1 MMMWEI
7 KRQLEIENIIANA
20 CTYNEYIK
28 YEEYCKYLQE
38 HLEENSLVEVAEALM
53 SIPIY
58 YHISKLI
65 TFPEKT
71 IVVDVGCGQGIQQL
85 VFKNCYKY
93 IGIDCCNHD
102 MARIIDK
109 AEFIFGDMNE
119 VIPQIKEE
127 KGYELFGVSV
137 LCCTCFGSEEFKKKF
152 HRFVSI

>member
-1 MMMWEI
+1 MREI
-7 KRQLEIENIIANA
+7 KRQLEIENIIVNA
-20 CTYNEYIK
+20 CNE
-28 YEEYCKYLQE
+28 EEYNRYQNYITYLQE
-38 HLEENSLVEVAEALM
+38 HLEENSLVDVAEALM
-53 SIPIY
+53 SIPTY

-71 IVVDVGCGQGIQQL
+71 IVVDVGCGQGIQQV
-85 VFKNCYKY
+85 VFKDCYKY

-102 MARIIDK
+102 MARIIDN

-119 VIPQIKEE
+119 VLPKIKEE
-127 KGYELFGVSV
+127 QGYELFGVSV